1 MIDKKIVS
9 LSFDDNKIH
18 DIRFADTLDKYGVK
32 CTFNVNSISIGRDAH
47 IDKVFLRELSERHE
61 IAGHTVSHTQFLPDK
76 PLDEIIYQVVEDKKA
91 IEDMIGK
98 PIYGFAYPYGQYSK
112 QMMDVVK
119 DAGLLYAR
127 TIDNTYKF
135 DFEVKD
141 FYAWHPTCHQ
151 EKALSMIDNWKK
163 CDKGLFYIWG
173 HSREFSED
181 WKKLDDLLK
190 ALKDTSNVE
199 YMTNYDVYNL
209 INKK

>member
-1 MIDKKIVS
+1 MNKKIVT

-18 DIRFADTLDKYGVK
+18 DIRFSDTLDKYGVK

-47 IDKVFLRELSERHE
+47 IDKVFLKELSDRHE

-98 PIYGFAYPYGQYSK
+98 PIYGFAYPYGQYSN

-135 DFEVKD
+135 DFAPEN

-151 EKALSMIDNWKK
+151 ENTFKVIDKWQNE
-163 CDKGLFYIWG
+163 DNGLFFIWG
-173 HSREFSED
+173 HSREFAED
-181 WKKLDDLLK
+181 WKKLDDLLRR
-190 ALKDTSNVE
+190 LKDVPNVE
-199 YMTNYDVYNL
+199 YMTNFEVYKL
-209 INKK
+209 LNK